1 MDSVLIQQMKDTQFD
16 KFAYETRS
24 QLAIVGCKYLKTWDC
39 TGKDEN
45 GTLLAKEENPW
56 KEIHTQFGYCQTLNP
71 SQNYPGEEWYI
82 IFIIIEYNSVL
93 RSQYFSYGRQVELS
107 LIAIHNDT
115 DGVGGQYQ
123 HSSGLTLYYAD
134 AKITSLSKFNSIT
147 GKLIFYLNFATI
159 NL

>member
-1 MDSVLIQQMKDTQFD
+1 M
-16 KFAYETRS
+16 
-24 QLAIVGCKYLKTWDC
+24 
-39 TGKDEN
+39 
-45 GTLLAKEENPW
+45 
-56 KEIHTQFGYCQTLNP
+56 
-71 SQNYPGEEWYI
+71 
-82 IFIIIEYNSVL
+82 

-147 GKLIFYLNFATI
+147 GKLIFYFKNLQSFKPERGKKFFVHNSGQNQWEFFYNPCHCMEYI
-159 NL
+159 NPPQIKISEIICDF

>member
-1 MDSVLIQQMKDTQFD
+1 M
-16 KFAYETRS
+16 
-24 QLAIVGCKYLKTWDC
+24 
-39 TGKDEN
+39 
-45 GTLLAKEENPW
+45 
-56 KEIHTQFGYCQTLNP
+56 
-71 SQNYPGEEWYI
+71 
-82 IFIIIEYNSVL
+82 

-147 GKLIFYLNFATI
+147 GKWKHFILCYTLYGFNGNSQYKSDLFNNQFKLRHTMFQ
-159 NL
+159 